1 MKWYVATLKREFAK
15 YGFTDCPLT
24 EEQLTSLYKLNVKLE
39 EAYMI
44 GCDVHC
50 GISFDDARRLNT

>member
-1 MKWYVATLKREFAK
+1 MKWYIEAMKREFAK
-15 YGFTDCPLT
+15 YGFTDCPLSD
-24 EEQLTSLYKLNVKLE
+24 EQLTMLYKLNVKLE

-50 GISFDDARRLNT
+50 GFPFTEALEATA